1 MTQSVLKNEI
11 TELTP
16 KSFVDVEQ
24 RREIA
29 EKVAD
34 TLADEYRMRLNTQ
47 GLHWNV
53 EGPLFYSVHK
63 LTESQYEDFND
74 SIDNLAER
82 IRALGM
88 PAPQSFEEFGRR
100 SAVDDLPERADLKD
114 RIERLITDYELAA
127 RRAAKTVKLAE
138 TYGDIKTADML
149 TDRVG
154 IYDENAW
161 MLRASIAS

>member
-16 KSFVDVEQ
+16 KSFVDAEQ

-29 EKVAD
+29 DKIAN
-34 TLADEYRMRLNTQ
+34 TLADEYQLRLNVQ

-63 LTESQYEDFND
+63 LTEDQYTELAE
-74 SIDNLAER
+74 SIDGIAER

-88 PAPQSFEEFGRR
+88 PAPQTFAEFNQR
-100 SAVDDLPERADLKD
+100 SSIEDLPEKIELKG
-114 RIERLITDYELAA
+114 RIERLVTDYELAA
-127 RRAAKTVKLAE
+127 RRAAATVKLAE
-138 TYGDIKTADML
+138 QYGDIKTADLL
-149 TDRVG
+149 TERIGV
-154 IYDENAW
+154 YDDNAW
-161 MLRASIAS
+161 MLRATIAS